1 MQYYTH
7 VKFDEQYL
15 FKDLFLSDTCKKKN
29 GTLNLSEISRQAG
42 RAVNTVKREINRFK
56 NIEDYNP
63 YEAQKDYKQKR
74 KKSIKKLPTFTEKQ
88 QEFLNLRFN
97 IFCDSPAEII
107 QRFLIKFSVKF
118 PSCLKTFYKW
128 IYLGLLGLLKKNLL
142 NGGRRNRT
150 KKRPDNRGK
159 LNERFRSIWDI
170 ENKETDVGWFEM
182 DTVVGKDHQSSCLV
196 LVEQNSKNYFAMKL
210 EENTANEVLE
220 KLEELVRI
228 NGLVGK
234 IKGIIT
240 DRGKEFNK
248 FEEMEKITGS
258 NVYYCDPGS
267 PKQKPLI
274 ERMNREFRKRYLKG
288 TDFNNV
294 TQQEIDWVINVI
306 NEKLRPCLNWRT
318 SKEVFLN
325 NFR

>member
-1 MQYYTH
+1 MKDYIH
-7 VKFDEQYL
+7 VKYDERSL
-15 FKDLFLSDTCKKKN
+15 FKDLFLSDSCKKKN
-29 GTLNLSEISRQAG
+29 GTLNLSEISRQTG
-42 RAVNTVKREINRFK
+42 RDINTIKREINRFK

-74 KKSIKKLPTFTEKQ
+74 KKSIKKLPTFTEEQ

-97 IFCDSPAEII
+97 ILGDSPAEII
-107 QRFLIKFSVKF
+107 QRFLIKFGVKF
-118 PSCLKTFYKW
+118 PACLKTFYKW

-159 LNERFRSIWDI
+159 LDERFRSIWDI
-170 ENKETDVGWFEM
+170 ENKEFNVGWFEM

-196 LVEQNSKNYFAMKL
+196 LVEQSSKKYFAMKL
-210 EENTANEVLE
+210 EEHTANEVLE
-220 KLEELVRI
+220 KLEHIVRI

-240 DRGKEFNK
+240 DRGREFSK
-248 FEEMEKITGS
+248 FEEMEKIAST
-258 NVYYCDPGS
+258 NVYYCDPAS

-274 ERMNREFRKRYLKG
+274 ERMNREFRKRYGKG
-288 TDFNNV
+288 TDFNPIS
-294 TQQEIDWVINVI
+294 QQKIDLVVDII
-306 NEKLRPCLNWRT
+306 NEKLRPVLNWRT
-318 SKEVFLN
+318 AKEVFSE
-325 NFR
+325 NFK

>member
-1 MQYYTH
+1 MKDYTH
-7 VKFDEQYL
+7 VKYDERRF
-15 FKDLFLSDTCKKKN
+15 FKDLFLSDSCKKKN
-29 GTLNLSEISRQAG
+29 GILNLSEISRQIG
-42 RAVNTVKREINRFK
+42 RDINTVKREIKRFK
-56 NIEDYNP
+56 NIEDYDDRKAHDD
-63 YEAQKDYKQKR
+63 YYKKRQKC
-74 KKSIKKLPTFTEKQ
+74 IKKILTFTEEQ

-97 IFCDSPAEII
+97 ILGDTPAEII
-107 QRFLIKFSVKF
+107 QQFLIKFGIKF
-118 PSCLKTFYKW
+118 PACLKTFYKW
-128 IYLGLLGLLKKNLL
+128 IHLGLLGLLKKDLL
-142 NGGRRNRT
+142 NGGRKNRT

-159 LNERFRSIWDI
+159 LDERFRSIWDI
-170 ENKETDVGWFEM
+170 ENKVSNVGWLEM
-182 DTVVGKDHQSSCLV
+182 DTVVGKNHQSSCLV
-196 LVEQNSKNYFAMKL
+196 LVEQSSKKYFAMKL
-210 EENTANEVLE
+210 ENHTANEVLE

-240 DRGKEFNK
+240 DRGKEFSK

-274 ERMNREFRKRYLKG
+274 ERMNREFRKRYGKG
-288 TDFNNV
+288 TDFNPV
-294 TQQEIDWVINVI
+294 TQQEINLVVDII

-318 SKEVFLN
+318 AKEIFSE

>member
-1 MQYYTH
+1 MQKYTH
-7 VKFDEQYL
+7 VKYDERNL
-15 FKDLFLSDTCKKKN
+15 FKDLLLSDNCKKKN
-29 GTLNLSEISRQAG
+29 GKINLSEIAIQMNRG
-42 RAVNTVKREINRFK
+42 INTVKREINRFK

-63 YEAQKDYKQKR
+63 YESQKDYKQKR
-74 KKSIKKLPTFTEKQ
+74 KKSIKKLPTFTEEQ

-97 IFCDSPAEII
+97 IFGDSPAEII
-107 QRFLIKFSVKF
+107 QRFLIKFGVKF
-118 PSCLKTFYKW
+118 PACVKTLYKW

-142 NGGRRNRT
+142 NGGRRNKT
-150 KKRPDNRGK
+150 KKRSDNRGK
-159 LNERFRSIWDI
+159 LNERFKSIWDI
-170 ENKETDVGWFEM
+170 ENKESSVGWFEM
-182 DTVVGKDHQSSCLV
+182 DTVVGKEHQSSCLV
-196 LVEQNSKNYFAMKL
+196 LVEQSSKKYFAMKL
-210 EENTANEVLE
+210 EEHTANEVLE

-240 DRGKEFNK
+240 DRGKEFSK

-274 ERMNREFRKRYLKG
+274 ERMNREFRKRYIKG
-288 TDFNNV
+288 TDFTNV
-294 TQQEIDWVINVI
+294 SQQEIDWVVNVM

-318 SKEVFLN
+318 SKEIFLD
-325 NFR
+325 NFK